1 MIKVSIAGWGSAAP
15 EQVLANAE
23 IGARVDR
30 TDEWIVERTG
40 IRERRIASLTESTA
54 TLATAAARTA
64 IERAGL
70 APDQIDLMLIA
81 TCTPEQ
87 PIPHTGAFVGDALG
101 LKCGSLD
108 LNAACSGF
116 VYGMVAGGSMVDGGG
131 IGNVL
136 VIGAE
141 TFSRILN
148 YDDRGTCVLFGDG
161 AGAAV
166 LVPSVNDDAGI
177 LAWDAGCDGSTAWFV
192 GMPAGGSRLPTSAAT
207 VAAGE
212 HYLQMVGRE
221 VFNFAVPAIVK
232 SVGATL
238 DRAGVELADVDWV
251 VPHQA
256 NARMVEAAMQE
267 LGVPLDRVVLNIER
281 YGNTSAASIPL
292 ALAEA
297 ADEGRFQPGDLV
309 LFPSVAAGMTWA
321 TLLYRWS

>member
-15 EQVLANAE
+15 AQVLGNSE
-23 IGARVDR
+23 VGARVDR

-40 IRERRIASLTESTA
+40 IRERRIASAAESTA
-54 TLATAAARTA
+54 TLAAEAARVA
-64 IERAGL
+64 IARAGL
-70 APDQIDLMLIA
+70 APEQIDLMLIA

-101 LKCGSLD
+101 LKCGSVD

-116 VYGMVAGGSMVDGGG
+116 VYSLVAGGSMVAGGG

-136 VIGAE
+136 VIGSE
-141 TFSRILN
+141 TFSRILD

-166 LVPSVNDDAGI
+166 LVPSPNDEGGI

-192 GMPAGGSRLPTSAAT
+192 GITGGGSRLPTSPDT

-212 HYLQMVGRE
+212 HYLRMVGKE

-232 SVGATL
+232 SVSATL
-238 DRAGVELADVDWV
+238 DQAGVELSDVDWV

-256 NARMVEAAMQE
+256 NARMVEAAMRE
-267 LGVPLDRVVLNIER
+267 LGVPPERVVLNIER

-297 ADEGRFQPGDLV
+297 ADDGRFRPGDLV
-309 LFPSVAAGMTWA
+309 LFPSVGAGMTWA
-321 TLLYRWS
+321 TALFRWS

>member
-15 EQVLANAE
+15 EQILANAE
-23 IGARVDR
+23 VGARVDR

-40 IRERRIASLTESTA
+40 IRERRIASSEESTA
-54 TLATAAARTA
+54 TLAVEAGRLA

-70 APDQIDLMLIA
+70 APEQIDLMLIA

-101 LKCGSLD
+101 LRCGSFD

-116 VYGMVAGGSMVDGGG
+116 VYGMVAGASMVAGGG

-166 LVPSVNDDAGI
+166 LVPSTSDDGGI

-192 GMPAGGSRLPTSAAT
+192 GINAGGSRLPVSPET

-212 HYLQMVGRE
+212 HYLKMVGKE

-232 SVGATL
+232 SVSATL
-238 DRAGVELADVDWV
+238 DQAGVELTDVDWV
-251 VPHQA
+251 IPHQA
-256 NARMVEAAMQE
+256 NARMVEAAMLE
-267 LGVPLDRVVLNIER
+267 LGVPPERVVLNIER

-297 ADEGRFQPGDLV
+297 ADDGRFKPGDLV
-309 LFPSVAAGMTWA
+309 MFPSVGAGMTWA
-321 TLLYRWS
+321 TLLFRWS